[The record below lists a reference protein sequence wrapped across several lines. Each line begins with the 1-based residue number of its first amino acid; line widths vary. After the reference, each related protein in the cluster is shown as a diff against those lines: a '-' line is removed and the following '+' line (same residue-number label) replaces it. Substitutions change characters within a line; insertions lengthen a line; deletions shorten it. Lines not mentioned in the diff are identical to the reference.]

1 MTTKIFLRIVHF
13 FMTLQKRIVVQNLS
27 FFAYTTEWGYK
38 PTKKVSSQ
46 FSTLLQNYSL
56 RSQLCTLKNE
66 TSFAFSDRNMHLQ
79 TCRIFCQVL
88 FFFSVSHVK
97 NRFWILILPEVNLNK
112 TVRHEDDSLILF
124 EHKLIYEHE
133 ELCTIFNSSE
143 MHNRVAQ
150 DHITF
155 YYTTTTI
162 LTGINY
168 FLILCNVRIA

>member
-1 MTTKIFLRIVHF
+1 MTSKIFLRIVHF
-13 FMTLQKRIVVQNLS
+13 FMALQKRIVVQNLG
-27 FFAYTTEWGYK
+27 FFACTTGYK

-46 FSTLLQNYSL
+46 FSTLLQNCSL
-56 RSQLCTLKNE
+56 RSQLCTLKMRLLLRFQTAICIYKLVE
-66 TSFAFSDRNMHLQ
+66 FFAKF
-79 TCRIFCQVL
+79 F

-155 YYTTTTI
+155 YYTTV
-162 LTGINY
+162 LQSWQ
-168 FLILCNVRIA
+168 A

>member
-1 MTTKIFLRIVHF
+1 MTSKIFLRIVHF
-13 FMTLQKRIVVQNLS
+13 FYD
-27 FFAYTTEWGYK
+27 F
-38 PTKKVSSQ
+38 TKKNC
-46 FSTLLQNYSL
+46 STKSELFCLHYRLRLQTYQKSLIPIFDFTSELLASL
-56 RSQLCTLKNE
+56 AIMYFKNE

-79 TCRIFCQVL
+79 TCRIFL
-88 FFFSVSHVK
+88 PSSFFFFSVSHVK

-155 YYTTTTI
+155 YYTTV
-162 LTGINY
+162 LQSWQ
-168 FLILCNVRIA
+168 A